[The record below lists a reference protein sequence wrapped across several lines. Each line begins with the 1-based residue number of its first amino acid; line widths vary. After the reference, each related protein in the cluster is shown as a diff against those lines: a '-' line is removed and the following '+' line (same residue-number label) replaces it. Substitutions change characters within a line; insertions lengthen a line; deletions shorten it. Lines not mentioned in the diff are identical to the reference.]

1 MIGGGGIF
9 GLSLLRI
16 PKQRIPNY
24 NIILEQS
31 CKWISFANYIL
42 ALMHLALMPRDFFRG
57 PVVYICLTG
66 VVLITEFNYSI
77 LGKVLWH
84 NFNSI
89 AC

>member
-1 MIGGGGIF
+1 MGRGGIF

-16 PKQRIPNY
+16 PKQRIPDY

-31 CKWISFANYIL
+31 CKWISFANYIPS
-42 ALMHLALMPRDFFRG
+42 LALMPRDFFRG
-57 PVVYICLTG
+57 PMVYICLTG